1 VKKHDWRSAIIAVGA
16 ISLGLA
22 AMSPASAAAN
32 PMNHRGLDVGQVKAT
47 DSPVLPH
54 GNEHGPVSP
63 YVVGGEDAQA
73 RSYMASIQYPDG
85 DHECGGSLITDRWVI
100 TAKHCAPRIVP
111 GQFHVRIGSADR
123 TTGGTL
129 AGIQQVFSHPLGAP
143 DKAGNDV
150 ALILLDQAVPQRPI
164 TIARRAGQ
172 PGTPTKVLGFGIT
185 CDTDVTDPSCGG
197 MASKVLQQLDTKIA
211 LDSRCNVADP
221 QTGVR
226 FFDPKTELC
235 TVSRDGKKKMACF
248 GDSGGPQ
255 VEVRH
260 GREVLIGAT
269 SGDGDDWELRPH
281 VCTTAPDGRNG
292 AGIWEDL
299 TSQHGWIMQTLRKND
314 PRAADEVER
323 SSAAA

>member
-1 VKKHDWRSAIIAVGA
+1 
-16 ISLGLA
+16 
-22 AMSPASAAAN
+22 
-32 PMNHRGLDVGQVKAT
+32 MNHRGVNVGEIDTMDNPMQ
-47 DSPVLPH
+47 PW
-54 GNEHGPVSP
+54 GNQGGNSQGPVAP
-63 YVVGGEDAQA
+63 LVVGGEDAQA

-85 DHECGGSLITDRWVI
+85 DHECGGSLIADRWVI
-100 TAKHCAPRIVP
+100 TARHCAPRIVP

-150 ALILLDQAVPQRPI
+150 ALILLDQAVPQKPI
-164 TIARRAGQ
+164 PIARRAGQ
-172 PGTPTKVLGFGIT
+172 PGTPTRIFGFGIT
-185 CDTDVTDPSCGG
+185 CDSDFNDPSCIA
-197 MASKVLQQLDTKIA
+197 ASRMLQQLDTKIA
-211 LDSRCNVADP
+211 PDRRCSVADP

-226 FFDPKTELC
+226 FFDPATELC
-235 TVSRDGKKKMACF
+235 TVSRDGKKKMGCF

-269 SGDGDDWELRPH
+269 SGDGDDWELRPN

-292 AGIWEDL
+292 AGIWSDL
-299 TSQHGWIMQTLRKND
+299 TSLYRWIMQTLRKND
-314 PRAADEVER
+314 PRAADEVEL
-323 SSAAA
+323 SSAAV